1 MHFGY
6 ITVPIGVLLLWMGF
20 SGLRNG
26 YGTPGD
32 TGVVYRTV
40 IGFVAGGLLLLLG
53 LAEFL

>member
-6 ITVPIGVLLLWMGF
+6 ITVPIGLVLLWMAF
-20 SGLRNG
+20 SGLRND

>member
-6 ITVPIGVLLLWMGF
+6 ITVPIGLLLLWMGF

-40 IGFVAGGLLLLLG
+40 IGFVAGGLLFLLG
-53 LAEFL
+53 VAEFL

>member
-6 ITVPIGVLLLWMGF
+6 VTVPVGLLLLWMGF
-20 SGLRNG
+20 GLRTG

-40 IGFVAGGLLLLLG
+40 IGFVAGGLLFLLG